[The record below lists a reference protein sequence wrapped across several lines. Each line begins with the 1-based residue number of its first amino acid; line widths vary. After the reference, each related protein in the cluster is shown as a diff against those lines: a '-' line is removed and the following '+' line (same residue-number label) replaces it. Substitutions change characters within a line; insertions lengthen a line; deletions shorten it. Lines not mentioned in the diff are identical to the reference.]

1 MARGRIFISVA
12 TEPQQ
17 PLQLNAVHEIKRK
30 DEMRSREEKKR
41 RRAKHLRGKGV
52 SVGNKE
58 APTVAL
64 KQKCRS
70 LRTQSPSSCAK

>member
-41 RRAKHLRGKGV
+41 RRVKHLRGKGV
-52 SVGNKE
+52 SVGNKA

-64 KQKCRS
+64 KQKFKNTKSIKLC
-70 LRTQSPSSCAK
+70 